1 MRIPCFL
8 YGYLPITPV
17 NDCLHSSERNLKR
30 GFMASNTSD
39 VLATR
44 ERRTGRSVHYNI
56 SYLVQG
62 TEYGTDGA
70 IVLLHDIP
78 AGAFTWEGIMG
89 QIGGLKRAVYAFD
102 MLGFGQSERPWPADT
117 SIWGQADVLYY
128 LLRDLKLT
136 NVILVGHGLGG
147 GVAQVLATRL
157 VRQQV
162 AALVLVDS
170 NSYLH
175 TFADNWPLTDME
187 KRRDFDAP
195 QNTELDDLIRD
206 LRETLPAATVNP
218 KAFEKV
224 IADYVEPWNNE
235 HGKELLFQQIRNLIP
250 YYLNAV
256 SSDLRVLGKPTLIVW
271 GEKDEQTPLKY
282 AERLHREIP
291 DSQLVIIP
299 DAGHLTLFDAPDAVA
314 EALIDFIRNL

>member
-1 MRIPCFL
+1 
-8 YGYLPITPV
+8 
-17 NDCLHSSERNLKR
+17 
-30 GFMASNTSD
+30 MASNTSD
-39 VLATR
+39 VLSTR

-89 QIGGLKRAVYAFD
+89 QIGGLNRAVYAFD

-117 SIWGQADVLYY
+117 SIWGQADVLSY

-157 VRQQV
+157 VHQQI

-206 LRETLPAATVNP
+206 MRETLPRATVNA

-224 IADYVEPWNNE
+224 IADYIEPWNSE
-235 HGKELLFQQIRNLIP
+235 LGKELLFQQIRHLVP
-250 YYLNAV
+250 YYLNAIA
-256 SSDLRVLGKPTLIVW
+256 SDLRVIGKPTLIVW

-314 EALIDFIRNL
+314 KALIDFIRDL